1 MPGDMPVEERADALI
16 KKGIKNVI
24 ITTAY
29 NKSYLKN
36 EQYSRFFETE
46 QFPAVDALGVT
57 DAFISALTVEL
68 SKNQD
73 IVQAMELATYAAGVS
88 ITRVGVQQ
96 SMIDQEGLERYKEHI
111 SQ

>member
-1 MPGDMPVEERADALI
+1 MSKIDYLIANEEEAGRIMPGDMSVEKRA
-16 KKGIKNVI
+16 
-24 ITTAY
+24 
-29 NKSYLKN
+29 
-36 EQYSRFFETE
+36 
-46 QFPAVDALGVT
+46 

-96 SMIDQEGLERYKEHI
+96 SMIDQEGLERYKEHL